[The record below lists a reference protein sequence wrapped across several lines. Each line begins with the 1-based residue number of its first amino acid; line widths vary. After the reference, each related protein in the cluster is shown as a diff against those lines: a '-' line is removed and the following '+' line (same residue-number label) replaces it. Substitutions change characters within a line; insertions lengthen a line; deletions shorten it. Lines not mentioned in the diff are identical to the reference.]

1 MNEIQD
7 DRWQDDEIWAI
18 EPHATS
24 NDKTSASAHNM
35 IFYFGRDDHW
45 VANATRD
52 KIIRVKEEQKAK
64 LEADPDRLRFIVCED
79 EVAHGFCIR
88 ECNR

>member
-24 NDKTSASAHNM
+24 NDKTGASTHNM